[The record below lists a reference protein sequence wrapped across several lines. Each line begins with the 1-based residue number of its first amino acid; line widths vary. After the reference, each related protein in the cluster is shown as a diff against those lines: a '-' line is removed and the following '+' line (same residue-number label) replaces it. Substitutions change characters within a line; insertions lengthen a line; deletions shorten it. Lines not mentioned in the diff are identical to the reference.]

1 MRLSIDTKEVLF
13 LLFMLFVFFPIFN
26 IAMYFCGILPLYSLM
41 KNDTEIFYDWKMVIL
56 LFTFIFFTFLHCNA
70 FLLIFV
76 EKIPLIKN
84 TIFIKKITELTLK
97 LCMIFLLIAFGIAPF
112 ISFFISGYVNSH
124 YHPCSDNTGIFSA
137 ATYVK
142 NGTLCHRR

>member
-1 MRLSIDTKEVLF
+1 MRLSIDIKEVLL
-13 LLFMLFVFFPIFN
+13 LLFMLFVFFSAFH
-26 IAMYFCGILPLYSLM
+26 IAMYFCGVLPLYSLI
-41 KNDTEIFYDWKMVIL
+41 KNNTIIFYDWKMVIL
-56 LFTFIFFTFLHCNA
+56 PFACISFIFLHCNA

-97 LCMIFLLIAFGIAPF
+97 LCMIFLVLAFGVAPF
-112 ISFFISGYVNSH
+112 LSIFISGYVNTH

-142 NGTLCHRR
+142 NGILCH